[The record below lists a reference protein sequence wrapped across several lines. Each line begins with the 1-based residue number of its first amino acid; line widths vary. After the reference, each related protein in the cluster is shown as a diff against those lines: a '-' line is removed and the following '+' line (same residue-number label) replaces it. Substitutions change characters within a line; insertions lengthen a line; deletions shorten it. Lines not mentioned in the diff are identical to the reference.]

1 MTTVVGNPKKGGN
14 YPTEKNHHVLFEPSL
29 SSKQFFSQDEKN
41 DLHAKFTLTQKMA
54 KQSKKA
60 T

>member
-1 MTTVVGNPKKGGN
+1 LGIQKKGGN
-14 YPTEKNHHVLFEPSL
+14 LTTKKNHHVLFEPSL

-54 KQSKKA
+54 KQSKKV